1 MMGAC
6 IYMIHYED
14 LSKRVVRA
22 CKTISIINAVAIV
35 IFWVSCFEIQSIKLG
50 DWVWI
55 SEAIAY
61 LIVILEI
68 VTITVLDIKDAKINI
83 DFDGKE

>member
-1 MMGAC
+1 MYYGIYGAF
-6 IYMIHYED
+6 
-14 LSKRVVRA
+14 
-22 CKTISIINAVAIV
+22 AVKNE
-35 IFWVSCFEIQSIKLG
+35 WLG

-83 DFDGKE
+83 DFDGNVLAATFHKKQWCLTQ

>member
-1 MMGAC
+1 MYYGIYGAF
-6 IYMIHYED
+6 
-14 LSKRVVRA
+14 
-22 CKTISIINAVAIV
+22 AVKN
-35 IFWVSCFEIQSIKLG
+35 ERLG

-83 DFDGKE
+83 DFNGNI